1 MELTGNS
8 TNSFQGIAVSPGIAF
23 GRVMKMA
30 GPGDTAPEKLTIC
43 EEALEAEIERL
54 HAAIEATG
62 VQLASLQKELRLKL
76 NNLDADIF
84 EANIEEIR
92 GNWARA
98 LELHRAGAK
107 RWHDD
112 MDFVSGARRMIRK
125 GF

>member
-43 EEALEAEIERL
+43 EEAIEAEIERL

-84 EANIEEIR
+84 EAHLMLVHDRTFVGEIEKRIR
-92 GNWARA
+92 NGKCNAEYG
-98 LELHRAGAK
+98 LYH
-107 RWHDD
+107 
-112 MDFVSGARRMIRK
+112 
-125 GF
+125 